1 MKKILPLIILF
12 LFSFST
18 IHADDFKWE
27 LSADGT
33 LTISG
38 TSMTDYEPKSTP
50 WYDNRHKIKKVV
62 IKDGVTNIG
71 INAFDGCTGLSSIEI
86 PNSVTRIGFQAFR
99 ECYALTSVTIP
110 NSVTSIEPEVF
121 RSCSSLTSVEIPNSV
136 TSIGSNAFY
145 GCEDLTSVTIG
156 NSVTRI
162 EECTFSNCSALT
174 SITVEKGNTKY
185 DSRDNCNAIIETNT
199 NKLIIGCK
207 NTVIPNSVTSI
218 GDYAFCHCRNL
229 TSIEIPNSVKSIED
243 FAFKDC
249 NNLTSVVIPN
259 FVTSIGFGSFLNCDE
274 LASITFK
281 GSTPPAFG
289 DNVFNGISKSV
300 LIYVPANSIEEYK
313 NVLGDD
319 FPNIQ
324 ANPKQLFLTG
334 NNFYLQDSQ
343 IDGTDVSFTR
353 DFTTN
358 WEAIYLPFSL
368 KYEDWKDDFEVARI
382 NGIHQYDKNDDGR
395 IDKTELEFV
404 KMTDDE
410 SVIYPNTPYLIKAKK
425 AGEKTLSVENT
436 TVYKADVNQIE
447 CSTTTEKF
455 IFRGNYRRIISLVI
469 ETEGYYIIE
478 NGQLN
483 NKPVY
488 SLGSYRW
495 YMKRE
500 NRNSAYGINN
510 NNTAKEISIR
520 VVGEETTGIANIQLT
535 SPNTQTYDLNGRR
548 VNENNLKPGM
558 YVKNGRKFVVK

>member
-1 MKKILPLIILF
+1 MRKYLLLLF
-12 LFSFST
+12 FTLFSFSA
-18 IHADDFKWE
+18 IHAEIIWN
-27 LSADGT
+27 LSEDGT

-38 TSMTDYEPKSTP
+38 TGDIPGSGDAPWFSRSYE
-50 WYDNRHKIKKVV
+50 IKKVI

-71 INAFDGCTGLSSIEI
+71 NNAFFDY
-86 PNSVTRIGFQAFR
+86 PA
-99 ECYALTSVTIP
+99 
-110 NSVTSIEPEVF
+110 
-121 RSCSSLTSVEIPNSV
+121 LTSVEIPNSV
-136 TSIGSNAFY
+136 TSIGESAFFQ
-145 GCEDLTSVTIG
+145 CMRLTSVTIG
-156 NSVTRI
+156 NSLTRI
-162 EECTFSNCSALT
+162 GKRAFENCTALLSVEFPNSLTNIEELAFENCFVLT
-174 SITVEKGNTKY
+174 SIT
-185 DSRDNCNAIIETNT
+185 
-199 NKLIIGCK
+199 
-207 NTVIPNSVTSI
+207 IPNSVTSI
-218 GDYAFCHCRNL
+218 GNNAFVNCVNL
-229 TSIEIPNSVKSIED
+229 KS
-243 FAFKDC
+243 F
-249 NNLTSVVIPN
+249 
-259 FVTSIGFGSFLNCDE
+259 
-274 LASITFK
+274 TFK
-281 GSTPPAFG
+281 GSTPPELAINSIFTT
-289 DNVFNGISKSV
+289 GIKIPV
-300 LIYVPANSIEEYK
+300 YVPANSIEVYK
-313 NVLGDD
+313 DALGDNYD
-319 FPNIQ
+319 VQ

-343 IDGTDVSFTR
+343 IDGADVSFTR
-353 DFTTN
+353 DFSTN

-455 IFRGNYRRIISLVI
+455 IFRGNYKKIFSIVI
-469 ETEGYYIIE
+469 QTEGYYIIE
-478 NGQLN
+478 NGQLSN
-483 NKPVY
+483 NSVY
-488 SLGSYRW
+488 SLTPYRW

-558 YVKNGRKFVVK
+558 YVKNGRKVIIR

>member
-1 MKKILPLIILF
+1 MRKNLLLLF
-12 LFSFST
+12 FTLFSFSA
-18 IHADDFKWE
+18 IHAEITWN
-27 LSADGT
+27 LSEDGT

-38 TSMTDYEPKSTP
+38 TGDIPGSGDAPWFSRSYE
-50 WYDNRHKIKKVV
+50 IKKVI

-71 INAFDGCTGLSSIEI
+71 NKAFFDY
-86 PNSVTRIGFQAFR
+86 PA
-99 ECYALTSVTIP
+99 
-110 NSVTSIEPEVF
+110 
-121 RSCSSLTSVEIPNSV
+121 LTSVEIPNSV
-136 TSIGSNAFY
+136 TSIGESAFFQ
-145 GCEDLTSVTIG
+145 CMRLTSVTIG
-156 NSVTRI
+156 NSLARIGKRAFENCVALLSVEFPNSLTNI
-162 EECTFSNCSALT
+162 EEFAFENCFVLT
-174 SITVEKGNTKY
+174 SIT
-185 DSRDNCNAIIETNT
+185 
-199 NKLIIGCK
+199 
-207 NTVIPNSVTSI
+207 IPNSVTSI
-218 GDYAFCHCRNL
+218 GNNAFVNCVNL
-229 TSIEIPNSVKSIED
+229 KS
-243 FAFKDC
+243 F
-249 NNLTSVVIPN
+249 
-259 FVTSIGFGSFLNCDE
+259 
-274 LASITFK
+274 TFK
-281 GSTPPAFG
+281 GSTPPELEINSIFTTG
-289 DNVFNGISKSV
+289 SKIPV
-300 LIYVPANSIEEYK
+300 YVPANSIEVYK
-313 NVLGDD
+313 DALGDNYD
-319 FPNIQ
+319 VQ

-343 IDGTDVSFTR
+343 IDGADVSFTR
-353 DFTTN
+353 DFSTN

-455 IFRGNYRRIISLVI
+455 IFRGNYKRIPYFVI

-478 NGQLN
+478 NGQLSN
-483 NKPVY
+483 NPVY
-488 SLGSYRW
+488 SLPPYRW

-520 VVGEETTGIANIQLT
+520 VVGEETTGVANIQHA
-535 SPNTQTYDLNGRR
+535 SPNTQTYDLNGRK

>member
-1 MKKILPLIILF
+1 MRKYLF
-12 LFSFST
+12 LLFFTLFSFSA
-18 IHADDFKWE
+18 IHAEITWN
-27 LSADGT
+27 LSEDGT

-38 TSMTDYEPKSTP
+38 TGDIPGSGDAPWFSRSYE
-50 WYDNRHKIKKVV
+50 IKKVI

-71 INAFDGCTGLSSIEI
+71 NNAFFDY
-86 PNSVTRIGFQAFR
+86 PA
-99 ECYALTSVTIP
+99 
-110 NSVTSIEPEVF
+110 
-121 RSCSSLTSVEIPNSV
+121 LTSVEIPNSV
-136 TSIGSNAFY
+136 TSIGESAFFL
-145 GCEDLTSVTIG
+145 CTSLTSVTIG
-156 NSVTRI
+156 NSLTRI
-162 EECTFSNCSALT
+162 GNRAFGTCTALLSVEFPNSVTSIGDSAFESCVALT
-174 SITVEKGNTKY
+174 SIT
-185 DSRDNCNAIIETNT
+185 
-199 NKLIIGCK
+199 
-207 NTVIPNSVTSI
+207 IPNSVTSI
-218 GDYAFCHCRNL
+218 GNNAFVNCMNL
-229 TSIEIPNSVKSIED
+229 KS
-243 FAFKDC
+243 F
-249 NNLTSVVIPN
+249 
-259 FVTSIGFGSFLNCDE
+259 
-274 LASITFK
+274 TFK
-281 GSTPPAFG
+281 GSTPPELAINSIFTI
-289 DNVFNGISKSV
+289 GIKIPV
-300 LIYVPANSIEEYK
+300 YVPANSIEVYK
-313 NVLGDD
+313 DALGDNYD
-319 FPNIQ
+319 VL

-343 IDGTDVSFTR
+343 IDGADVSFTR

-455 IFRGNYRRIISLVI
+455 IFRGNYKKIFSFVI
-469 ETEGYYIIE
+469 QTEGYYIIE
-478 NGQLN
+478 NGQLSN
-483 NKPVY
+483 NPVY
-488 SLGSYRW
+488 SLTPYRW

-520 VVGEETTGIANIQLT
+520 VVGEETTDISQLRIT
-535 SPNTQTYDLNGRR
+535 NDELPVYDLNGRR

-558 YVKNGRKFVVK
+558 YVKNGRKVIIR